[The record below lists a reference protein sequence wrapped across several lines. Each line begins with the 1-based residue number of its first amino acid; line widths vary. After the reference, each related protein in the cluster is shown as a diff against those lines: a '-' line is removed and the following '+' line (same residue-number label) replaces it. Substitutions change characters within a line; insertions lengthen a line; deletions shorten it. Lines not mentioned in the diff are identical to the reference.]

1 MPLVEFKTYFSQ
13 TEQHYFPVVDQA
25 EKLVGIF
32 SINDVRSVLFAT
44 EIENLIIMKD
54 IGTSEIITT
63 TLSEDL
69 NSVLKKFTIKNIDS
83 LPVVS
88 EVDSRELIG
97 MLNRREVIAYYNKL
111 VQSLK
116 ILPPSS
122 LRKSGR
128 SKP

>member
-1 MPLVEFKTYFSQ
+1 M
-13 TEQHYFPVVDQA
+13 
-25 EKLVGIF
+25 G
-32 SINDVRSVLFAT
+32 SVLFAT
-44 EIENLIIMKD
+44 EVENLIVMKD
-54 IGTSEIITT
+54 IGTSDIITT

-69 NSVLKKFTIKNIDS
+69 NSVLKKLTIKDIDS

-88 EVDSRELIG
+88 EVDPRELIG
-97 MLNRREVIAYYNKL
+97 MLNRREVITYDNTL
-111 VQSLK
+111 VQNLK